1 MSGFT
6 VELMFPGKYVKA
18 EDLNGKASTVVIE
31 SIVKEDLIIKGGKK
45 KPSWVATMKGK
56 TKHFV
61 LCKTNVLSLAVL
73 HGSTLECWLN
83 KKIVLIPDVDM
94 CGREEV
100 ACIRIQGSPEAPPER
115 AAAYAK
121 AWKGERMR
129 GELAARLKDA
139 KERLDKRPPP
149 VRQPVEKAEV
159 DPEDKEEAGKSA
171 SQASE
176 DTWDEGRL

>member
-1 MSGFT
+1 MSGLT

-18 EDLNGKASTVVIE
+18 EDLNGKASTVIIE

-45 KPSWVATMKGK
+45 KTSWVATMKGK
-56 TKHFV
+56 TKQFV

-94 CGREEV
+94 RGREEV

-115 AAAYAK
+115 AAAYTK

-149 VRQPVEKAEV
+149 VRQPVEK
-159 DPEDKEEAGKSA
+159 G
-171 SQASE
+171 
-176 DTWDEGRL
+176 